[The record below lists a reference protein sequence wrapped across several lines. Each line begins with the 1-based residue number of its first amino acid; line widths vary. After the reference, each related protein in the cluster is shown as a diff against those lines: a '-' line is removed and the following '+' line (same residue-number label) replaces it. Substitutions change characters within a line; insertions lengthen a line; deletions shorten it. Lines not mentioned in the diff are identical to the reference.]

1 MRHRLRYCI
10 FACLLFCLHKC
21 VLCWARDFFV
31 CCYCYSD
38 RDSDMLLS
46 RFVLFGLAH
55 GSFIQFFGIEYPI
68 FLLSS
73 VDFKSL
79 SPNAYK
85 LFTSVHTD
93 PNNICINVLVCN
105 SSLHHFFGQFLL
117 TFLFRSV
124 DSRQSP
130 ITFFPSLCFSRSIT
144 LFRYRLWLREY
155 ISTSML
161 SFNCNLCTFC
171 LLTKKNRYQHTYKRV
186 PATRGVWAIGN
197 VCCWRW

>member
-21 VLCWARDFFV
+21 VLCWARDFCVCV

-85 LFTSVHTD
+85 LFTSVHTYTD

-105 SSLHHFFGQFLL
+105 SSLHHFFWPIYPNFFISL
-117 TFLFRSV
+117 
-124 DSRQSP
+124 SRFSP
-130 ITFFPSLCFSRSIT
+130 ISNHFFSIYLALSLHHLVS
-144 LFRYRLWLREY
+144 
-155 ISTSML
+155 L
-161 SFNCNLCTFC
+161 SALIA
-171 LLTKKNRYQHTYKRV
+171 RV
-186 PATRGVWAIGN
+186 YLDIYV
-197 VCCWRW
+197 